1 MARAHR
7 DRDTG
12 ALFRSGASSL
22 MNLNADE
29 GPGGPNHDVHIKL
42 KLSSTLLRAYV
53 EHAGPRR
60 LCQWLTASYPGGF
73 LAQRGTAVTGRM
85 RGIESPASGI
95 MIAMKRATPRLPGIG
110 GETCW

>member
-1 MARAHR
+1 MRELELEWPGHTV

-22 MNLNADE
+22 MTRNLNADE

-53 EHAGPRR
+53 EHAGPPSRR
-60 LCQWLTASYPGGF
+60 LCQWLISCLISWGVPGPARNCSYYR
-73 LAQRGTAVTGRM
+73 QDERH
-85 RGIESPASGI
+85 
-95 MIAMKRATPRLPGIG
+95 
-110 GETCW
+110 